1 MFKLDHYPATGRH
14 GRRLKPERHSLTRTE
29 TLLHEFR
36 RNKMLL
42 IVILN
47 QGGPY
52 GNREEIRTSGLDRTS
67 ELRCRISTTL
77 NKHGVCA

>member
-1 MFKLDHYPATGRH
+1 
-14 GRRLKPERHSLTRTE
+14 
-29 TLLHEFR
+29 
-36 RNKMLL
+36 MLL

-52 GNREEIRTSGLDRTS
+52 GNREEIKTSGLDRTS

-77 NKHGVCA
+77 NKHGVFA